1 MRNSGRKIAKK
12 ANVGVGWRGRAAVA
26 LAFVVG
32 CVGLEFDGR
41 NDFVG
46 RVGGNVASATEYFLD
61 SAGGDDA
68 NDGKS
73 PETAW
78 RSLERLD
85 KAALEPGDVVRF
97 RRDRVWRG
105 TLRPKSGSEGKPVV
119 YSDYGDGAKPR
130 ILQSVD
136 LSSPE
141 FWTKIDDSSRSIWA
155 TAPDEIV
162 DLPAKGVDLG
172 GFGKT
177 SDVGDFG
184 TTGAVGDI
192 GEDAQ
197 DGGSFLNNESG
208 ENGEVGENG
217 DGVPVEVARFADGGW
232 GVYSEVDAK
241 GSSREATFA
250 ELDGAPGYSLKCEKS
265 GTKKTY
271 LQWTAQ
277 GFPTRAGRT
286 LAWRFR
292 ARSSVPFAV
301 DASVASFMMAGKPWT
316 GYGDVGCERLEFGPE
331 WREYELIVSSKVD
344 AEDARLTFFFGGA
357 IPDGARF
364 DFVPGTARAVE
375 RRSVGLNDD
384 VGNLILTRW
393 QNGDAAST
401 PATLEFLDPATK
413 AATKRFLP
421 TADEREFA
429 GFKRWSLDEL
439 KAPNDFWFDLATKRL
454 YLLSDENPGVA
465 FEGIEAALRTN
476 TCICDANDVVVE
488 NIAFSHAAAH
498 GVSLNGAK
506 RCVIRNC
513 DFDWIG
519 GGDLYREGGAGR
531 RTRYGNGVEFWES
544 SKDCV
549 VEFCRFSRIYDVAV
563 TTQGPE
569 KAVSRNLTIRDNT
582 MFDCEQAFEIWFTH
596 PETVVE
602 NLVFER
608 NLCVDM
614 GNCWGHAQRPN
625 PRATP
630 LLGYGLNA
638 KKVDVIIRKNVFCG
652 TVQHFVWFYHDRIGE
667 HRIDDNVYWAPS
679 ESVLPREEG
688 EKFFWF
694 DAKNPQSLTFD
705 EYREATGCDK
715 TSRWGEPKFR
725 NRDANDFELLNRD
738 ELAAGPRSQ
747 R

>member
-1 MRNSGRKIAKK
+1 MTTIGKRKKNRTSG
-12 ANVGVGWRGRAAVA
+12 AAVA
-26 LAFVVG
+26 LALVCG
-32 CVGLEFDGR
+32 CVGL
-41 NDFVG
+41 DFNG
-46 RVGGNVASATEYFLD
+46 QSGFAGPNVASATEYFLD

-85 KAALEPGDVVRF
+85 ASALEPGDVVRF

-141 FWTKIDDSSRSIWA
+141 FWTKIDDPSRSIWA

-162 DLPAKGVDLG
+162 DLPANGVDLG
-172 GFGKT
+172 DFGKT
-177 SDVGDFG
+177 GDVGNIGDVGDFG
-184 TTGAVGDI
+184 TIGAVGSV

-197 DGGSFLNNESG
+197 NERNYRNGETGETSENARGESG
-208 ENGEVGENG
+208 A
-217 DGVPVEVARFADGGW
+217 PVEVARFADGGW

-241 GSSREATFA
+241 GSGRATTFP
-250 ELDGAPGYSLKCEKS
+250 ELDGATGYSLKCEKS

-301 DASVASFMMAGKPWT
+301 DASVASFMKAGKPWT
-316 GYGDVGCERLEFGPE
+316 NYGDVEGERLEFGPE
-331 WREYELIVSSKVD
+331 WREFELIVSSKVD

-375 RRSVGLNDD
+375 RRSVGLSDD

-393 QNGDAAST
+393 LRGDAAST

-454 YLLSDENPGVA
+454 YVLSDENPGVA

-476 TCICDANDVVVE
+476 TCICNANDVIVE
-488 NIAFSHAAAH
+488 NIAFSHTAAH
-498 GVSLNGAK
+498 GISLAGAK
-506 RCVIRNC
+506 RCVVRNC

-544 SKDCV
+544 SEDCV

-602 NLVFER
+602 NLIFER

-652 TVQHFVWFYHDRIGE
+652 TVQHFLWFHHARIGE
-667 HRIDDNVYWAPS
+667 HRIDDNVYWTPS

-705 EYREATGCDK
+705 EYRKATGLDK
-715 TSRWGEPKFR
+715 TSRWIEPKFR
-725 NRDANDFELLNRD
+725 DRAANDFELLNRD
-738 ELAAGPRSQ
+738 ELDAGPRSQ

>member
-1 MRNSGRKIAKK
+1 MRGNGQKIAGKTD
-12 ANVGVGWRGRAAVA
+12 VGGGWRGRAAVA
-26 LAFVVG
+26 LVFVAG
-32 CVGLEFDGR
+32 CVGLNFDGR
-41 NDFVG
+41 IDFDG
-46 RVGGNVASATEYFLD
+46 DVGGNVALATEYFLD

-78 RSLERLD
+78 RSLARLD

-105 TLRPKSGSEGKPVV
+105 TLRAKSGSEGKPVV

-141 FWTKIDDSSRSIWA
+141 LWTKIDDPNRSIWA

-162 DLPAKGVDLG
+162 DLPVDGVETGDLG
-172 GFGKT
+172 
-177 SDVGDFG
+177 DVGDFG
-184 TTGAVGDI
+184 ATGAVGDI
-192 GEDAQ
+192 GEDEQ
-197 DGGSFLNNESG
+197 DGGNYRNSKNSEVGQSG
-208 ENGEVGENG
+208 ENGEV
-217 DGVPVEVARFADGGW
+217 DGVANAVERFASGGW
-232 GVYSEVDAK
+232 GLYTEEDAE
-241 GSSREATFA
+241 GSSGNAVFV

-277 GFPTRAGRT
+277 NFPTRAGLT

-292 ARSSVPFAV
+292 ARSTVPFAV
-301 DASVASFMMAGKPWT
+301 DASVPSFFMSGKPWT
-316 GYGDVGCERLEFGPE
+316 NYGDVACDRLEFGPE

-344 AEDARLTFFFGGA
+344 AEDARLTFFLGGA

-375 RRSVGLNDD
+375 RRSVGLVED
-384 VGNLILTRW
+384 VGNLVLTRW

-401 PATLEFLDPATK
+401 PATLEFLDPETK

-454 YLLSDENPGVA
+454 YVLSDENPGVA
-465 FEGIEAALRTN
+465 FESVEAPLRTN
-476 TCICDANDVVVE
+476 TCICNANDVVVE
-488 NIAFSHAAAH
+488 NIAFSHTAAH
-498 GVSLNGAK
+498 GISLNGAK
-506 RCVIRNC
+506 RCVVRNC

-544 SKDCV
+544 SEDCV

-569 KAVSRNLTIRDNT
+569 KTVSRNLTIRDNA

-602 NLVFER
+602 NLIFER

-652 TVQHFVWFYHDRIGE
+652 TVQHFIWFYHDRIGE
-667 HRIDDNVYWAPS
+667 HRIDDNVYWTPD
-679 ESVLPREEG
+679 ENVLPREEG
-688 EKFFWF
+688 EKFFWY

-705 EYREATGCDK
+705 EYREATGHDAA
-715 TSRWGEPKFR
+715 SRWVEPKFR

-738 ELAAGPRSQ
+738 ELDAGPRSQ

>member
-1 MRNSGRKIAKK
+1 MTKIAFRRR
-12 ANVGVGWRGRAAVA
+12 NVGGGWRGRAAVA
-26 LAFVVG
+26 LAFAVG
-32 CVGLEFDGR
+32 CVGLGFDGQ
-41 NDFVG
+41 NDFNG
-46 RVGGNVASATEYFLD
+46 GGVGGNVALATEYFLD

-78 RSLERLD
+78 RSLSRLD

-105 TLRPKSGSEGKPVV
+105 TLRTKSGSEGKPVV

-141 FWTKIDDSSRSIWA
+141 FWTKIDDPSRSIWA

-162 DLPAKGVDLG
+162 DLPSNDVNVGALG
-172 GFGKT
+172 E
-177 SDVGDFG
+177 VGDFG
-184 TTGAVGDI
+184 TTGAVGNI
-192 GEDAQ
+192 GEDVQ
-197 DGGSFLNNESG
+197 DGGNYRNS
-208 ENGEVGENG
+208 ENGEVGQNGEN
-217 DGVPVEVARFADGGW
+217 
-232 GVYSEVDAK
+232 SEVDGVSNAVERFAFGGWSVYTEEDAK
-241 GSSREATFA
+241 ASSELAAFV

-265 GTKKTY
+265 GSKKTF

-277 GFPTRAGRT
+277 GFPTRAGLT

-292 ARSSVPFAV
+292 ARSTVPFSI
-301 DASVASFMMAGKPWT
+301 DASVPSFFMSGKPWT
-316 GYGDVGCERLEFGPE
+316 NYGDLACDRLEFGPE

-344 AEDARLTFFFGGA
+344 AEDARLTFFLGGA

-375 RRSVGLNDD
+375 RRSVGLVED
-384 VGNLILTRW
+384 VGNLVLTRW

-401 PATLEFLDPATK
+401 PATLEFLDPETK

-454 YLLSDENPGVA
+454 YVLSDENPGVA
-465 FEGIEAALRTN
+465 FEGIEAPLRTN
-476 TCICDANDVVVE
+476 TCICNANDVIIE
-488 NIAFSHAAAH
+488 NIAFSHTAAH
-498 GVSLNGAK
+498 GISLNGAK
-506 RCVIRNC
+506 RCVVRNC

-544 SKDCV
+544 SEDCV

-569 KAVSRNLTIRDNT
+569 KAISRNLTIRDNT
-582 MFDCEQAFEIWFTH
+582 MFDCEQAFEIWFSH

-602 NLVFER
+602 NLIFER

-630 LLGYGLNA
+630 LLGYGLDA

-652 TVQHFVWFYHDRIGE
+652 TVQHFVWFYHNRIGE
-667 HRIDDNVYWAPS
+667 YRIDDNVYWTPD

-688 EKFFWF
+688 EKFFWY

-705 EYREATGCDK
+705 EYRKATGHDAK
-715 TSRWGEPKFR
+715 SRWVEPKFR

>member
-1 MRNSGRKIAKK
+1 MRGNGQKIAGKTD
-12 ANVGVGWRGRAAVA
+12 VGGGWRGRAAVA
-26 LAFVVG
+26 LAFAVG
-32 CVGLEFDGR
+32 CVGLNFDGR
-41 NDFVG
+41 IDFDG
-46 RVGGNVASATEYFLD
+46 DVGGNVALATEYFLD

-105 TLRPKSGSEGKPVV
+105 TLRAKSGSEGKSVV

-141 FWTKIDDSSRSIWA
+141 LWTKIDDPNRSIWA

-162 DLPAKGVDLG
+162 DLPSNDVETGAWGE
-172 GFGKT
+172 
-177 SDVGDFG
+177 VGDFG
-184 TTGAVGDI
+184 TTGAVGSI

-197 DGGSFLNNESG
+197 DGGNYRNS
-208 ENGEVGENG
+208 ENGKIGQNGGNSGVG
-217 DGVPVEVARFADGGW
+217 GVADAVERFAAGGW
-232 GVYSEVDAK
+232 GVYTEEDADAS
-241 GSSREATFA
+241 GENAVFV
-250 ELDGAPGYSLKCEKS
+250 ELDGAPGYSLKCKKS
-265 GTKKTY
+265 GSKKTF

-277 GFPTRAGRT
+277 GFPTRAGLT

-292 ARSSVPFAV
+292 ARSTVPFAV
-301 DASVASFMMAGKPWT
+301 DASVPSFFMSGKPWT
-316 GYGDVGCERLEFGPE
+316 NYGDVACDRLEFGPE

-344 AEDARLTFFFGGA
+344 AEDARLTFFLGGA

-375 RRSVGLNDD
+375 RRSVGLVED
-384 VGNLILTRW
+384 VGNLVLTRW

-401 PATLEFLDPATK
+401 PATLEFLDPETK

-454 YLLSDENPGVA
+454 YVLSDENPGVA
-465 FEGIEAALRTN
+465 FESVEAPLRTN
-476 TCICDANDVVVE
+476 TCICNANDVVVE
-488 NIAFSHAAAH
+488 NIAFSHTAAH
-498 GVSLNGAK
+498 GISLNGAK
-506 RCVIRNC
+506 RCVVRNC

-544 SKDCV
+544 SEDCV

-569 KAVSRNLTIRDNT
+569 KTVSRNLTIRDNA

-602 NLVFER
+602 NLIFER

-652 TVQHFVWFYHDRIGE
+652 TVQHFIWFYHDRIGE
-667 HRIDDNVYWAPS
+667 HRIDDNVYWTPD
-679 ESVLPREEG
+679 ENVLPREEG
-688 EKFFWF
+688 EKFFWY

-705 EYREATGCDK
+705 EYREATGHDAA
-715 TSRWGEPKFR
+715 SRWVEPKFR

-738 ELAAGPRSQ
+738 ELDAGPRSQ

>member
-1 MRNSGRKIAKK
+1 MRKIVLQRKNA
-12 ANVGVGWRGRAAVA
+12 GGGWRGRAAVA
-26 LAFVVG
+26 LAFAVG
-32 CVGLEFDGR
+32 CVGLGFNVQNEFDG
-41 NDFVG
+41 
-46 RVGGNVASATEYFLD
+46 VGGNVAFATEYYLD

-68 NDGKS
+68 NDGKT

-105 TLRPKSGSEGKPVV
+105 TLRPKSGSEGKPIV
-119 YSDYGDGAKPR
+119 YSDYGDGVKPR

-141 FWTKIDDSSRSIWA
+141 FWTKIDDPSRSIWA

-162 DLPAKGVDLG
+162 DLPANGVSLED
-172 GFGKT
+172 FGKT
-177 SDVGDFG
+177 GAVGNIGDVGDFG
-184 TTGAVGDI
+184 TTGAVGNI

-197 DGGSFLNNESG
+197 DGGNYLNNENVEGGS
-208 ENGEVGENG
+208 
-217 DGVPVEVARFADGGW
+217 GVPVEVARFADGGW

-241 GSSREATFA
+241 ATSEKATFDD
-250 ELDGAPGYSLKCEKS
+250 LDGAAGYSLKCEKS

-277 GFPTRAGRT
+277 DFPTRAGRT

-316 GYGDVGCERLEFGPE
+316 GYGDVGCDRLEFGPE

-364 DFVPGTARAVE
+364 DFVPGTARSVE

-401 PATLEFLDPATK
+401 PATLEFLDPETK

-439 KAPNDFWFDLATKRL
+439 KAANDFWFDLATKRL
-454 YLLSDENPGVA
+454 YVLSDENPGVA
-465 FEGIEAALRTN
+465 FEGIEAPLRTN
-476 TCICDANDVVVE
+476 TCVCNANDVVVE
-488 NIAFSHAAAH
+488 NIAFSHTAAH

-531 RTRYGNGVEFWES
+531 RTRFGNGVEFWES
-544 SKDCV
+544 SEDCV

-630 LLGYGLNA
+630 LLGYGLDA

-652 TVQHFVWFYHDRIGE
+652 TVQHFVWFYHKRIGE
-667 HRIDDNVYWAPS
+667 HRIDDNVYWTPD
-679 ESVLPREEG
+679 EDVLPREEG
-688 EKFFWF
+688 DKFFWY

-705 EYREATGCDK
+705 EYRKATGHDK
-715 TSRWGEPKFR
+715 TSRWVEPKFR

>member
-1 MRNSGRKIAKK
+1 MRKIALQRKN
-12 ANVGVGWRGRAAVA
+12 AGGGWRGRAAVA
-26 LAFVVG
+26 LAFAVG
-32 CVGLEFDGR
+32 CVGLGFNVQNEFDG
-41 NDFVG
+41 
-46 RVGGNVASATEYFLD
+46 VGGNVALATEYFLD
-61 SAGGDDA
+61 SAGGNDA

-73 PETAW
+73 PENAW
-78 RSLERLD
+78 RTLSRLD
-85 KAALEPGDVVRF
+85 KATLEPGDVVRF

-105 TLRPKSGSEGKPVV
+105 TLRAKSGSEGEPVV
-119 YSDYGDGAKPR
+119 YSDYGDGEKPR

-141 FWTKIDDSSRSIWA
+141 FWTKIDDPSRSIWA

-162 DLPAKGVDLG
+162 DLPANGVGSGALG
-172 GFGKT
+172 E
-177 SDVGDFG
+177 VGDFG
-184 TTGAVGDI
+184 TTGAVGNI
-192 GEDAQ
+192 GEDVQ
-197 DGGSFLNNESG
+197 DGGNYRNS
-208 ENGEVGENG
+208 EVGGN
-217 DGVPVEVARFADGGW
+217 DDVERFAAGGW

-241 GSSREATFA
+241 ASSENAVFV

-277 GFPTRAGRT
+277 DFPTRAGRT

-316 GYGDVGCERLEFGPE
+316 GYGDVACDRLEFGPE

-375 RRSVGLNDD
+375 RRSVGLVED
-384 VGNLILTRW
+384 VGNLVLTRW

-401 PATLEFLDPATK
+401 PATLEFLDPETK
-413 AATKRFLP
+413 AATKRFLT

-454 YLLSDENPGVA
+454 YVLSDENPGVA
-465 FEGIEAALRTN
+465 FEGIEAPLRTN
-476 TCICDANDVVVE
+476 TCICNATDVVIE
-488 NIAFSHAAAH
+488 NIAFSHTAAH
-498 GVSLNGAK
+498 GISLNGAK
-506 RCVIRNC
+506 RCVVRNC

-531 RTRYGNGVEFWES
+531 RTRFGNGVEFWES
-544 SKDCV
+544 SEDCV

-569 KAVSRNLTIRDNT
+569 KTVSRNLTIRDNT
-582 MFDCEQAFEIWFTH
+582 MFDCEQAFEIWFSH

-652 TVQHFVWFYHDRIGE
+652 TVQHFVWFHHDRIGE
-667 HRIDDNVYWAPS
+667 YRIDDNVYWAPS
-679 ESVLPREEG
+679 ESELPREEG

-694 DAKNPQSLTFD
+694 DAKNPQSLTFE
-705 EYREATGCDK
+705 EYREATGQDK
-715 TSRWGEPKFR
+715 TSRWVEPKFR
-725 NRDANDFELLNRD
+725 DRDANDFELLNRD
-738 ELAAGPRSQ
+738 ELGAGPRSQ

>member
-1 MRNSGRKIAKK
+1 MTKIAFQRR
-12 ANVGVGWRGRAAVA
+12 NVGGGWRGRAAVA
-26 LAFVVG
+26 LAFIAG
-32 CVGLEFDGR
+32 CVGLDFNERSG
-41 NDFVG
+41 FVG
-46 RVGGNVASATEYFLD
+46 GVGGNVAFATEYFLD
-61 SAGGDDA
+61 SAGGNDA

-78 RSLERLD
+78 RSLSRLD
-85 KAALEPGDVVRF
+85 KATLEPGDVVRF

-105 TLRPKSGSEGKPVV
+105 TLRAKSGSEGKPVV

-141 FWTKIDDSSRSIWA
+141 FWTKIDDPSRSIWA

-162 DLPAKGVDLG
+162 DLPSNDVNSGA
-172 GFGKT
+172 
-177 SDVGDFG
+177 SSEVGDFG
-184 TTGAVGDI
+184 TTGAVGNI
-192 GEDAQ
+192 GEDVQ
-197 DGGSFLNNESG
+197 DGGNYRNSK
-208 ENGEVGENG
+208 NGEIGQSGGNSEVG
-217 DGVPVEVARFADGGW
+217 GVSDAVERFAGGGW
-232 GVYSEVDAK
+232 GVYTEEDA
-241 GSSREATFA
+241 EASGENAVFV

-265 GTKKTY
+265 GSKKTF

-277 GFPTRAGRT
+277 GFPTRAGLT

-292 ARSSVPFAV
+292 ARSTVPFSI
-301 DASVASFMMAGKPWT
+301 DASVPSFFMSGKPWT
-316 GYGDVGCERLEFGPE
+316 NYGDVGCDRLEFGPE

-344 AEDARLTFFFGGA
+344 AEDARLTFFLGGA

-364 DFVPGTARAVE
+364 DFVPGAARAVE
-375 RRSVGLNDD
+375 RRSVGLVED
-384 VGNLILTRW
+384 VGNLVLTRW

-401 PATLEFLDPATK
+401 PATLEFLDPETK

-439 KAPNDFWFDLATKRL
+439 KAANDFWFDLATKRL
-454 YLLSDENPGVA
+454 YVLSDENPGVA
-465 FEGIEAALRTN
+465 FEGIEAPLRTN
-476 TCICDANDVVVE
+476 TCVCNANDVVIE
-488 NIAFSHAAAH
+488 NIAFSHTAAH
-498 GVSLNGAK
+498 GISLNGAK
-506 RCVIRNC
+506 RCVVRNC

-531 RTRYGNGVEFWES
+531 RTRFGNGVEFWES
-544 SKDCV
+544 SEDCV
-549 VEFCRFSRIYDVAV
+549 VEFCQFSRIYDVAV

-569 KAVSRNLTIRDNT
+569 KTVSRNLTIRDNT
-582 MFDCEQAFEIWFTH
+582 MFDCEQAFEIWFSH
-596 PETVVE
+596 PETVVD
-602 NLVFER
+602 NLIFER

-630 LLGYGLNA
+630 LLGYGLDA

-652 TVQHFVWFYHDRIGE
+652 TVQHFVWFYHNRIGE
-667 HRIDDNVYWAPS
+667 HRIDDNVYWTPD

-688 EKFFWF
+688 EKFFWY

-705 EYREATGCDK
+705 EYRKATGHDAK
-715 TSRWGEPKFR
+715 SRWVEPKFR

>member
-1 MRNSGRKIAKK
+1 MKKKKRNIGVK
-12 ANVGVGWRGRAAVA
+12 ALALALALGGVGWY
-26 LAFVVG
+26 
-32 CVGLEFDGR
+32 FDGR
-41 NDFVG
+41 SDFDGV
-46 RVGGNVASATEYFLD
+46 GNVALATEYFLD
-61 SAGGDDA
+61 SAGGNDA

-73 PETAW
+73 PENAW

-105 TLRPKSGSEGKPVV
+105 TLRAKSGSEGKPIV

-141 FWTKIDDSSRSIWA
+141 FWTKIDDPSRSIWA

-162 DLPAKGVDLG
+162 DLPANDVSLG
-172 GFGKT
+172 GLGG
-177 SDVGDFG
+177 VGDFG

-192 GEDAQ
+192 GEDVQ
-197 DGGSFLNNESG
+197 DGGNYRNS
-208 ENGEVGENG
+208 EVGGN
-217 DGVPVEVARFADGGW
+217 DDVERFATGGW

-241 GSSREATFA
+241 ASSENAVFV

-265 GTKKTY
+265 GTEKTY

-277 GFPTRAGRT
+277 DFPTRAGRT

-301 DASVASFMMAGKPWT
+301 DASVASFMMSDKPWT
-316 GYGDVGCERLEFGPE
+316 GYGDVACDRLEFGPE
-331 WREYELIVSSKVD
+331 WREYEIVVSSKVA

-375 RRSVGLNDD
+375 RRSVGLVED
-384 VGNLILTRW
+384 VGNLVLTRW

-401 PATLEFLDPATK
+401 PATLEFLDPITE

-439 KAPNDFWFDLATKRL
+439 KAPNDFWFDLATKQL
-454 YLLSDENPGVA
+454 YVLSDENPGVA
-465 FEGIEAALRTN
+465 FEGIEALLRTN
-476 TCICDANDVVVE
+476 TCICNAKDVVIE
-488 NIAFSHAAAH
+488 NIAFSHTAAH
-498 GVSLNGAK
+498 GISLNGAK
-506 RCVIRNC
+506 RCVVRNC

-531 RTRYGNGVEFWES
+531 RTRFGNGVEFWES
-544 SKDCV
+544 SEDCV

-569 KAVSRNLTIRDNT
+569 KTVSRNLTIRDNT
-582 MFDCEQAFEIWFTH
+582 MFDCEQAFEIWFSH
-596 PETVVE
+596 PETVVD
-602 NLVFER
+602 NLIFER

-630 LLGYGLNA
+630 LLGYGLDA

-652 TVQHFVWFYHDRIGE
+652 TVQHFIWFYHNRIGE
-667 HRIDDNVYWAPS
+667 HRIDDNVYWTPDVS
-679 ESVLPREEG
+679 ELPREEG

-694 DAKNPQSLTFD
+694 DAKNPQSLTFE
-705 EYREATGCDK
+705 EYREATGQDK
-715 TSRWGEPKFR
+715 TSRWLEPKFR
-725 NRDANDFELLNRD
+725 NRDANDFELINRD
-738 ELAAGPRSQ
+738 ELGAGPRP
-747 R
+747 RR

>member
-1 MRNSGRKIAKK
+1 MRKNKRNIGAKTL
-12 ANVGVGWRGRAAVA
+12 ALALALGCVGWNFDIWSDFNGVA
-26 LAFVVG
+26 LAT
-32 CVGLEFDGR
+32 D
-41 NDFVG
+41 
-46 RVGGNVASATEYFLD
+46 YFLD
-61 SAGGDDA
+61 SAGGNDA
-68 NDGKS
+68 NDGKT

-105 TLRPKSGSEGKPVV
+105 TLRAKSGSEGKPVV

-141 FWTKIDDSSRSIWA
+141 VWAKIDDPNRSIWA

-162 DLPAKGVDLG
+162 DLPVDGVETGALG
-172 GFGKT
+172 
-177 SDVGDFG
+177 DVGDFG
-184 TTGAVGDI
+184 ATGAVGNI
-192 GEDAQ
+192 GEDVQ
-197 DGGSFLNNESG
+197 DGGNYRKG
-208 ENGEVGENG
+208 ENGENSEAGEN
-217 DGVPVEVARFADGGW
+217 DDVERFATGGW
-232 GVYSEVDAK
+232 SVYSEVDA
-241 GSSREATFA
+241 EAASENAVFV

-277 GFPTRAGRT
+277 NFPTRAGRT

-292 ARSSVPFAV
+292 ARSTVPFAV

-316 GYGDVGCERLEFGPE
+316 GYGDVACDRLVFGPE
-331 WREYELIVSSKVD
+331 WREYEIVVSSKVD

-375 RRSVGLNDD
+375 RRSVGLVED
-384 VGNLILTRW
+384 VGNLVLTRW

-401 PATLEFLDPATK
+401 PATLEFLDPITE

-454 YLLSDENPGVA
+454 YVLSEENPGVA
-465 FEGIEAALRTN
+465 FESVEAPLRTN
-476 TCICDANDVVVE
+476 TCICNANDVIVE
-488 NIAFSHAAAH
+488 NIAFSHTAAH
-498 GVSLNGAK
+498 GISLNGAK
-506 RCVIRNC
+506 RCVVRNC

-544 SKDCV
+544 SQDCV

-582 MFDCEQAFEIWFTH
+582 MFDCEQAFEIWFSH

-602 NLVFER
+602 NLIFER

-652 TVQHFVWFYHDRIGE
+652 TVQHFVWFHHARIGE
-667 HRIDDNVYWAPS
+667 HRIDDNVYWTPD
-679 ESVLPREEG
+679 ESVLPREKG
-688 EKFFWF
+688 EKFFWY
-694 DAKNPQSLTFD
+694 DAENPQSLTFD
-705 EYREATGCDK
+705 EYREATGHDAK
-715 TSRWGEPKFR
+715 SRWVEPKFR
-725 NRDANDFELLNRD
+725 DRDANDFELLNRD
-738 ELAAGPRSQ
+738 ELGAGPRSQ

>member
-1 MRNSGRKIAKK
+1 MRKNERKIAKK
-12 ANVGVGWRGRAAVA
+12 ANGGAWRKGAATA

-41 NDFVG
+41 NDFSG
-46 RVGGNVASATEYFLD
+46 DVGGNVASATEYYLD

-73 PETAW
+73 PDAAW
-78 RSLERLD
+78 RSLERLE
-85 KAALEPGDVVRF
+85 KATLEPGDVVRF

-105 TLRPKSGSEGKPVV
+105 TLRAKSGNEGEPVV

-141 FWTKIDDSSRSIWA
+141 FWTKIDDPSRSIWA

-162 DLPAKGVDLG
+162 DLPSKDVNSGASGE
-172 GFGKT
+172 
-177 SDVGDFG
+177 VGDFG
-184 TTGAVGDI
+184 TTGAVGNI
-192 GEDAQ
+192 GEDVQ
-197 DGGSFLNNESG
+197 DGGNYRNS
-208 ENGEVGENG
+208 ENAV
-217 DGVPVEVARFADGGW
+217 DPSDAVERFAAGGW
-232 GVYSEVDAK
+232 SVYTEEDAK
-241 GSSREATFA
+241 ASSENAVFV

-316 GYGDVGCERLEFGPE
+316 GYGDVACDRLEFGPE

-357 IPDGARF
+357 IPDGAQF

-375 RRSVGLNDD
+375 RRSVGLSDD

-401 PATLEFLDPATK
+401 PATLEFLDPETE

-429 GFKRWSLDEL
+429 GFKRWTLDEL

-454 YLLSDENPGVA
+454 YVLSDENPGVA
-465 FEGIEAALRTN
+465 FQGIEAAIRTN
-476 TCICDANDVVVE
+476 TCVCNANDVIVE
-488 NIAFSHAAAH
+488 NIAFSHTAAH
-498 GVSLNGAK
+498 GISLNGAK

-544 SKDCV
+544 SEDCV

-569 KAVSRNLTIRDNT
+569 KAVSLNLTIRDNT
-582 MFDCEQAFEIWFTH
+582 MFDCEQAFEIWFSH

-602 NLVFER
+602 NLIFER

-630 LLGYGLNA
+630 LLGYGLDA

-667 HRIDDNVYWAPS
+667 YRIDDNVYWTPS
-679 ESVLPREEG
+679 ETLLPREEG
-688 EKFFWF
+688 DKFFWY

-705 EYREATGCDK
+705 EYRKATGHDAK
-715 TSRWGEPKFR
+715 SRWVEPKFR